1 MGEIRFDAEQ
11 ARDRLIAAI
20 REHAEKEGFRKVVL
34 GISGGKDSTVTAAL
48 CARALGKEN
57 VFGVMMPDG
66 VQKDLNDSKRVCEAL
81 GIQKRV
87 VNIGAVHSALRDVT
101 DQKVLSA
108 AEGEFAIPFS
118 AQSETNVAPRLRMT
132 VLRYIAQALGA
143 RLAGTGNLSE
153 STVGYCTKDGDTSC
167 DFSVLGA
174 LTSVEVVAV
183 GRTMPELPPD
193 LVEKT
198 PADGLTDRSDE
209 ENLGLRYADI
219 HRYIRQGTCGDAET
233 DEKIRRKEA
242 ANMHKRRMPRI
253 LDPFGKEGE
262 APCSRPWH
270 FSERSIRPPRRT
282 WNWLGSRWRRPAG
295 KKRSL
300 SPPGPTISAMP
311 RVRILPMTADSGW
324 PCCMR
329 RRRPAPGWT

>member
-87 VNIGAVHSALRDVT
+87 VNIG
-101 DQKVLSA
+101 A

-209 ENLGLRYADI
+209 ENLDLRYADI

-262 APCSRPWH
+262 AP
-270 FSERSIRPPRRT
+270 
-282 WNWLGSRWRRPAG
+282 
-295 KKRSL
+295 
-300 SPPGPTISAMP
+300 
-311 RVRILPMTADSGW
+311 
-324 PCCMR
+324 
-329 RRRPAPGWT
+329 